1 MKGWIKVHNSK
12 GEERYFRA
20 SEIKA
25 VYHKEEHTVVDVGIT
40 YFVAETVDEVLGL
53 ISKAEGKSL
62 YEKLVDMHKECT
74 YQFEKYGDC
83 TSRCPYSSEVNKDSG
98 LCVFGDILPS
108 DWNPDL
114 IPEEY
119 R

>member
-1 MKGWIKVHNSK
+1 MKGWIKVHNEDKELS
-12 GEERYFRA
+12 FRA
-20 SEIKA
+20 SEIMGVYPAGKYTAINVGGMIYHA
-25 VYHKEEHTVVDVGIT
+25 V
-40 YFVAETVDEVLGL
+40 ETVEEVLDL

-62 YEKLVDMHKECT
+62 YKKLVEMNKECE
-74 YQFEKYGDC
+74 YQFERYKDC

-98 LCVFGDILPS
+98 LCVFGGVLPS
-108 DWNPDL
+108 DWSPDL

>member
-40 YFVAETVDEVLGL
+40 YFVAETVDEVLDL
-53 ISKAEGKSL
+53 ISEAEGKKSL
-62 YEKLVDMHKECT
+62 YEELKRAREECADRFELSETECSGCSFKGSWQCLIHADALPCQLKL
-74 YQFEKYGDC
+74 
-83 TSRCPYSSEVNKDSG
+83 
-98 LCVFGDILPS
+98 
-108 DWNPDL
+108 DL